1 LPKVK
6 KCFKNAIKGV
16 HRKFSERKITLK
28 VPVKPTLFLE
38 YANPTTNENMTFGVI
53 EIPQLSTIDNRKISV
68 AIPKRLGIQSFEIN
82 SALTRAKSDRNILH
96 QDYDLFHFRTMNKIT
111 NYYVFQTQ
119 NSNLTDLKSEAV
131 ILIS

>member
-1 LPKVK
+1 MRSRVFAVSSPKGNQKSQFVI
-6 KCFKNAIKGV
+6 N
-16 HRKFSERKITLK
+16 LK
-28 VPVKPTLFLE
+28 LPVKPTLILE

-53 EIPQLSTIDNRKISV
+53 EIPQFSTIDDRKISV

-82 SALTRAKSDRNILH
+82 SAMTRAKSDKNIVH
-96 QDYDLFHFRTMNKIT
+96 EDYDMFHFRTMNKIT

-119 NSNLTDLKSEAV
+119 STNFNDLKSEAV